1 MSRIAELKKTLDEY
15 EAAEIT
21 AGALED
27 ISGLRM
33 QSIRAQF
40 EKNRSFYEEIRAL
53 YGVVQAQGKRIGGD
67 QQKAKKPRE
76 LFVAITSNKR
86 FYGSLIRDIIQA
98 LSARL
103 AQSAEGSCLIVGS
116 VGWQYFEQF
125 GARKGSRQM
134 VLADDTPTPQE
145 FETLLRH
152 FSGFDRIYVF
162 YPKFINPFRQDVG
175 VEDITESPAVGAVA
189 ASTAEMYLFEPE
201 VSLILAFFDTQVR
214 RVLFGRVLLE
224 AELSRT
230 AARLIKMEEAEGR
243 AQKLVSE
250 QRTRIRRETAAA
262 SNTQLLE
269 TFAGFTQWSHR

>member
-1 MSRIAELKKTLDEY
+1 MSRVTELKKLLDEY
-15 EAAEIT
+15 EAAELT
-21 AGALED
+21 AGALQD

-40 EKNRSFYEEIRAL
+40 DKNRAFYEEIRAL
-53 YGVVQAQGKRIGGD
+53 YGIVQAHGRRIGSEE
-67 QQKAKKPRE
+67 QKAKKPRE

-86 FYGSLIRDIIQA
+86 FYGALIRDIIQA
-98 LSARL
+98 LSTHL
-103 AQSAEGSCLIVGS
+103 SQSPQGSCLIVGS

-125 GARKGSRQM
+125 GARKGARQM
-134 VLADDTPTPQE
+134 VLNDDSPTPQE
-145 FETLLRH
+145 FQTILKH
-152 FSGFDRIYVF
+152 FEGFDRIFVF

-175 VEDITESPAVGAVA
+175 IEDITESPAVGPVTESTL
-189 ASTAEMYLFEPE
+189 ASYLFEPE
-201 VSLILAFFDTQVR
+201 VPLILAFFDTQVR

-243 AQKLVSE
+243 AQKLVTE

-269 TFAGFTQWSHR
+269 TFAGFTQWTHR